1 MQFLKTLF
9 WCLLAFV
16 AAIFT
21 RNNWTTVPINLWG
34 GLIAEIN
41 LPLLLLVV
49 FLCGLL
55 PMLVF
60 HHAVRWRLRGRL
72 TTAERT
78 VATLRDSIAST
89 PVIVEPAV
97 AEPTRAVTVATEA
110 PEMRP

>member
-16 AAIFT
+16 AAMFT
-21 RNNWTTVPINLWG
+21 RNNWTTVPVNLWG

-41 LPLLLLVV
+41 LPLLLLIV

-55 PMLVF
+55 PMLAF

-72 TTAERT
+72 ATSERT
-78 VATLRDSIAST
+78 VATLREVIAPVPVVAT
-89 PVIVEPAV
+89 PVL
-97 AEPTRAVTVATEA
+97 AEPTPLVVAEA
-110 PEMRP
+110 PETRP